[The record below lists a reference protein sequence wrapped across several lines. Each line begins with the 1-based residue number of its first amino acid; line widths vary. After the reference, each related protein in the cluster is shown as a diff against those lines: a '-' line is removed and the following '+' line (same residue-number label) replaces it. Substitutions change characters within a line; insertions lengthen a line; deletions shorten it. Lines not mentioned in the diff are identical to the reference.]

1 MQPNFRTFSLILSLT
16 VSCLALSTAHAYP
29 DRPITLIVPTVPGG
43 AGDTVSRVLADDM
56 AKTLGQPI
64 IVENRPGAGGVVG
77 TKSASN
83 AHADGYTLLLGI
95 DSALAV
101 SPYLLPDPP
110 YQAQSAFAPIG
121 QIGAVQFMLV
131 AAPNSGIKN
140 IETLLKQ
147 AKAEPGQISYASGG
161 VGSVHHL
168 AMELFE
174 KATAI
179 ELQHIPY
186 KAAPQGFSDL
196 MGGHV
201 SVMFIANGT
210 GEPAAAS
217 KKVVALGSA
226 GTHKL
231 NELPL
236 ISAAVP
242 GFSFE
247 SWFGLFAPAGTPPAI
262 LEQIS
267 KSLEKSLSNPKVA
280 EKLNTA
286 GVIPA
291 WSDSQT
297 LAKRLASDT
306 KTYSS
311 LMQKLKEAKN

>member
-1 MQPNFRTFSLILSLT
+1 MQPKLQALGLVLSLILS
-16 VSCLALSTAHAYP
+16 SLALSTAHAYP

-77 TKSASN
+77 TKTASH
-83 AHADGYTLLLGI
+83 AHADGYTLLLGL
-95 DSALAV
+95 DSALTV
-101 SPYLLPDPP
+101 SPYLLSEPP
-110 YQAQSAFAPIG
+110 YQAQSAFSPIG

-131 AAPNSGIKN
+131 AAPNSGIEN
-140 IETLLKQ
+140 IESLLKQ
-147 AKAEPGQISYASGG
+147 AKAQPDQLSYASGG

-174 KATAI
+174 KAATI

-217 KKVVALGSA
+217 KKVIALGSA
-226 GTHKL
+226 SANKL
-231 NELPL
+231 NDLPL
-236 ISAAVP
+236 ISTVVP
-242 GFSFE
+242 GYSFE
-247 SWFGLFAPAGTPPAI
+247 SWFGLFAPTGTPPAI
-262 LEQIS
+262 LEQVS
-267 KSLEKSLSNPKVA
+267 QSLKKSLNNPDVA
-280 EKLNTA
+280 EKLKTA
-286 GVIPA
+286 GVIPS
-291 WSDSQT
+291 WSDGQT
-297 LAKRLASDT
+297 LSKRLASDT
-306 KTYSS
+306 KTYSG
-311 LMQKLKEAKN
+311 LMQKLKDAKN